1 MKRKYVISLLVAL
14 LMSSVVGAQNVKEVR
29 RYVKRGNKMM
39 HTGQRD
45 KAYEQYRKAF
55 ELDSANTLVCYNMG
69 TSMYPEEW
77 KIMKQ
82 DAKRDSVMT
91 GLFQHAGDPHAQDN
105 PLRRSMAFHNLGV
118 MHQIR
123 ANQSGEDQQKYQ
135 QLQQAIEYYK
145 QALRNNPQDDEARYN
160 LVLCQRQLP
169 KGNGQGQQNP
179 EGDKQQEQQ
188 DKQEQQ
194 QQQQQ
199 QQQQKQEQP
208 PQQQEQQNQEWI
220 EQMLNA
226 AEQREK
232 QTRRRLDEKQQ
243 GQPQRRQNE
252 KNW

>member
-1 MKRKYVISLLVAL
+1 
-14 LMSSVVGAQNVKEVR
+14 MSSVVGAQNVKEVR

>member
-14 LMSSVVGAQNVKEVR
+14 LVSSVVGAQNVKEVR